1 MAFFA
6 WLGSTIPE
14 WVAATSSTEGATTLT
29 AEESAALAA
38 KAAAEQAASGAAAT
52 AALPSLTT
60 AGTEAAATL
69 GSSQGIL
76 GAQGLMEP
84 GVALPTATAGEAA
97 APAANAGINAVPG
110 QAAIDAS
117 GTIAPNTTTEYNAQ
131 VNAAKQAA
139 ANSVPGQAGMSYQA
153 PNGMDTV
160 NPSYQAGTS
169 SAGSGMSGTNTYGV
183 PSSGILGNTFDPI
196 INGFN
201 DATKMLGTG
210 SDWMEKHKTA
220 TTLGLLGLS
229 KLGKPAA
236 QPGIQKPTGQAMD
249 MHLASNF
256 QGYHPQ
262 SNTSVYNPVY
272 TQPTQQAAQG
282 GIMQSYASGG
292 AIPFDQGGIAAMAG
306 PQGSMYPQSQQDQ
319 TQYATPSQMPT
330 SSSVIN
336 AGYEAQ
342 TDPYTGEPTKGFNG
356 GGIIAFGAGSLVPQP
371 SQMDTSHI
379 SMLGGPSPWSTNQD
393 TDANTAHLAPHE
405 AAAYRQKKLEN
416 LISYANR
423 AKTPTAPM
431 GFNQTPVAVQAQQAA
446 QGAAQ
451 AQPESMQLAA
461 AGGIMGA
468 DHSSLGGY
476 ATGGAPRLLK
486 GPGDGMSDNIP
497 AVIANKQPARLA
509 DGEFVIPADVV
520 SHLGNGSTDAGAKHL
535 NTMMSNVRKA
545 RTGNPKQ
552 GKQIDP
558 TKFLPA

>member
-14 WVAATSSTEGATTLT
+14 WVAATSSTEAATTLT

-38 KAAAEQAASGAAAT
+38 KAAAEQAAAEAAAT

-69 GSSQGIL
+69 GSSQGLL

-97 APAANAGINAVPG
+97 APAANAGINA
-110 QAAIDAS
+110 
-117 GTIAPNTTTEYNAQ
+117 APNMGQ
-131 VNAAKQAA
+131 VLPPAAPTPS
-139 ANSVPGQAGMSYQA
+139 SVTYQA

-236 QPGIQKPTGQAMD
+236 QPGIQKPTGSAMD
-249 MHLASNF
+249 MRLSPNF

-431 GFNQTPVAVQAQQAA
+431 GFNQTPAAVQAQQAA

-535 NTMMSNVRKA
+535 HTMMSNVRKA